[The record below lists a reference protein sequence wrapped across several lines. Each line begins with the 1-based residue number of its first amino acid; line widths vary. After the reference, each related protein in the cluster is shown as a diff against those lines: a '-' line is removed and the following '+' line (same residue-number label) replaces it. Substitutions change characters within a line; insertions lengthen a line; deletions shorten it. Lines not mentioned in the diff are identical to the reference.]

1 MTTDDAFHVY
11 DTTLRDGAQQ
21 EGLSLTVADK
31 LAIARRL
38 DEFGVGFIEGGWPGA
53 IPKDT
58 EFFRRAR
65 TELTLAHA
73 QLAAFGSTRRPDA
86 VAADDPQVAA
96 LRESGAPVVTLVA
109 KSHDRHV
116 RLALRTTLAENLAMI
131 ADTVS
136 HLSAEGQ
143 RVFLDAE
150 HFFDGYRSDPAYALA
165 VVRTAAEA
173 GADLVA
179 LCDTNGGMLPA
190 EIGEVVAAVAVA
202 TGARLG
208 IHCHDDTACAV
219 ANTLMAVSAGAT
231 HVQGTA
237 NGYGER
243 AGNANL
249 FSVVAGLQLKQGRQ
263 VLPPGC
269 LPEMSR
275 VAHAISEVTN
285 VTPSTHQ
292 PYVGYSAFAH
302 KAGLHASAVKVDP
315 MLYQHIEPELV
326 GNDMRMLVSD
336 MAGRASVEVKGRQLG
351 YDLSGDRA
359 TVGRVVDRVKDLE
372 AHGYTFEAADASF
385 ELLLRDELAGERL
398 RHFQAE
404 SWRVIVERRASG
416 EVVSEATV
424 KLRAKG
430 ERIVATGEGNGPVN
444 ALDNALRLALERLY
458 PELARLELADYK
470 VRILEGSH
478 GTGAVTR
485 VLIESGDGSD
495 DATGTWST
503 VGVDENIIAASWH
516 ALAEAVTYAL
526 LRAGHQPAE
535 PALPGW
541 AAIARHHRFVPGPG
555 PTPTHVQ
562 APVRP
567 APHWPGRR
575 GRRPGRPR
583 PSAGPRTR
591 RWWCQRHTW
600 RG

>member
-1 MTTDDAFHVY
+1 MPDDSFHVY

-21 EGLSLTVADK
+21 EGLTLTVADK

-65 TELTLAHA
+65 TELQLAHA
-73 QLAAFGSTRRPDA
+73 TLAAFGSTRRPGA
-86 VAADDPQVAA
+86 VTADDPQVAA

-109 KSHDRHV
+109 KSHRHV
-116 RLALRTTLAENLAMI
+116 TAALRTTLEENLAMI
-131 ADTVS
+131 ADTVR
-136 HLSAEGQ
+136 HLRTEGQ

-150 HFFDGYRSDPAYALA
+150 HFFDGYRSDPAYALE
-165 VVRTAAEA
+165 VVRVAAEA
-173 GADLVA
+173 GAEVVA

-190 EIGEVVAAVAVA
+190 ELGDVVTAVASA

-219 ANTLMAVSAGAT
+219 ANTLTAVAAGVS

-249 FSVVAGLQLKQGRQ
+249 FSVVAGLQLKQGQ
-263 VLPPGC
+263 EVVPAAC
-269 LPEMSR
+269 LAEMSR
-275 VAHAISEVTN
+275 VAHAISEVIN
-285 VTPSTHQ
+285 VTTNTHQ

-302 KAGLHASAVKVDP
+302 KAGLHASAVKVDL
-315 MLYQHIEPELV
+315 MLSQHIEPALV

-336 MAGRASVEVKGRQLG
+336 MAGRASVEIKGKQLG
-351 YDLSGDRA
+351 YDLSGDKA
-359 TVGRVVDRVKDLE
+359 TVGRVVERVKDLE
-372 AHGYTFEAADASF
+372 ARGYTFEAADASF

-398 RHFQAE
+398 RHFEVE
-404 SWRVIVERRASG
+404 SWRVIVERRTGG

-424 KLRAKG
+424 KLQAKG

-485 VLIESGDGSD
+485 VLIETGDGNGTAD
-495 DATGTWST
+495 DMWST

-516 ALAEAVTYAL
+516 ALEEAVTYAL

-535 PALPGW
+535 PAG
-541 AAIARHHRFVPGPG
+541 
-555 PTPTHVQ
+555 TPAT
-562 APVRP
+562 
-567 APHWPGRR
+567 
-575 GRRPGRPR
+575 
-583 PSAGPRTR
+583 
-591 RWWCQRHTW
+591 
-600 RG
+600 